1 MWRPRRRN
9 SSPSEPPARPVTAGA
24 QATPLPAPPS
34 MAPPSPLPAGP
45 RLKRVVIKLGTGV
58 LTSGIGQLNTARIAD
73 VCEQIAT
80 LRAQGTEVIV
90 VSSGAVGLGMGRL
103 GLKKRPSDVAKKQAC
118 AAIGQSLLMQT
129 WQRGFEPHHLTVA
142 QVLLTHDDLRV
153 RSRYLAVA
161 ASLQEMLDYGTITV
175 INENDTVSAAE
186 IKFGD
191 NDTLSAMV
199 ASLARAQYLVI
210 LSTAP
215 GLIDMKGTG
224 EIVPVVENITA
235 SIEAMAGGTTSE
247 TAVGGIVSKISAARI
262 ATKSGCGVFI
272 ASGAEP
278 AILTKIFSGHSP
290 GTFFVPSGLPMES
303 KKRWLAYFQRPEG
316 TIQVNERAVPVL
328 REQGRSLLAI
338 GVTGVRGAFDAG
350 DIVDIVDPEGRVFAR
365 GIAAF
370 GDSEVKS
377 AAGKSSEQL
386 KPLFPGRK
394 RLEVVH
400 RNDLVVL

>member
-1 MWRPRRRN
+1 VKN
-9 SSPSEPPARPVTAGA
+9 
-24 QATPLPAPPS
+24 PAP
-34 MAPPSPLPAGP
+34 
-45 RLKRVVIKLGTGV
+45 RRVVIKLGTGV
-58 LTSGIGQLNTARIAD
+58 LTSGIGQLDTARIAA
-73 VCEQIAT
+73 IAAEIEA
-80 LRAQGTEVIV
+80 LRRAGTEVIV

-103 GLKKRPSDVAKKQAC
+103 GLKKKPSELSRKQAC

-129 WQRGFEPHHLTVA
+129 WQRAFDPHGLTVA
-142 QVLLTHDDLRV
+142 QVLLTHEDLRA
-153 RSRYLAVA
+153 RGRYLGVKDT
-161 ASLQEMLDYGTITV
+161 LEKLIDYGTIPV

-199 ASLARAQYLVI
+199 ASLVDAQHLVI

-224 EIVPVVENITA
+224 QIVPVVEKITPE
-235 SIEAMAGGTTSE
+235 IEAMAGGTTSE
-247 TAVGGIVSKISAARI
+247 TATGGMISKISAAKL
-262 ATKSGCGVFI
+262 ATKAGCGVFI

-278 AILTKIFSGHSP
+278 EILARLFSGRSP

-303 KKRWLAYFQRPEG
+303 KKRWLAYFQRPSG
-316 TIQVNERAVPVL
+316 NILINDRAVPVL

-338 GVTGVRGAFDAG
+338 GVTGVSGGFAAG
-350 DIVDIVDPEGRVFAR
+350 DIVNILSPEGRILAR
-365 GIAAF
+365 GVSAF
-370 GDSEVKS
+370 TDAEVRA
-377 AAGKSSEQL
+377 AAGKSSEEL

-400 RNDLVVL
+400 RDNLVVL